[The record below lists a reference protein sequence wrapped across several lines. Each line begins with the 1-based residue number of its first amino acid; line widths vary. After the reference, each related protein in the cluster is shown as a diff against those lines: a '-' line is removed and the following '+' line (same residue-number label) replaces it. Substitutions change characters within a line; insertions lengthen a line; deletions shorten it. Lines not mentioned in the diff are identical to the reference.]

1 MDRVFHRWGIGQPLR
16 AEYILPAPSESAPP
30 HAAIIMMPRT
40 LVRVTRLAALFVEV
54 GAVFLALI
62 LTQARA
68 DELPDD
74 NVDFSRQIRPILS
87 GKCFNCHGPDEQQRK
102 GDLRL
107 DVAEGARQSIV
118 PGDAKKSEL
127 VQRIT
132 SKDPD
137 SRMPPKDSNV
147 QLSADEISLLTK
159 WVSQGADYSVHWSF
173 DKPQPAEVPAL
184 DKEWGRN
191 EIDAFILKRL
201 AAAELQPSS
210 ETDKVTF
217 IRRLSLD
224 LTGLP
229 PTIEEVDRFLADT
242 HPAAYERLVDRL
254 LSSPHYGER
263 MAQDWLD
270 LARYGDTNGYE
281 NDSDRQMW
289 LYRDWV
295 INAFNANM
303 TFDQFTREQIAGDL
317 LPDASNS
324 QKIASGFNR
333 NTTYNEEGGADGE
346 EFMVVYAVERAS
358 TTATVFLGLTL
369 GCAQCHDHK
378 YDPISQ
384 QEFYQFYAF
393 FNSVDGEKGA
403 TGHDIPLPPL
413 LSLPTTEQTA
423 NLNRTR
429 EELAEVE
436 ARVKDE
442 LAKVA
447 IVSVPAREEN
457 DTESSSVPDGSEEE
471 QDKKEERPYF
481 NAQVAWEQHEKEK
494 EKSELPKE
502 ILELV
507 KLDPQ
512 TRNDEQRKQL
522 CDYFVQHAYAPSR
535 RTFEPLNKRQD
546 ELKKRADETEK
557 SIPTT
562 MVMKEMAERRPAYL
576 LIRGDFQQ
584 RDKQVEP
591 NVPAIFPPLP
601 TDQPR
606 NRLGLA
612 HWLTDANNP
621 LVARVAV
628 NRLWK
633 QLFGAGL
640 VSTMEDFGVRGEHP
654 SHPELL
660 DWLATEFLRTDWDV
674 KALQKKIVM
683 SSAYRQSSRYRPDAA
698 KVDPY
703 NRLLARQNR
712 FRLTGEEIRDTALA
726 VSGLLSNELGG
737 RSVFPYQPEGYY
749 SDKGRWKWNQSK
761 GVGLYRR
768 GLYTFWRRT
777 TPYPT
782 FSIFDAPSR
791 ETCTVE
797 RPRTNTPLQALVT
810 LNDPMFVEA
819 ARVFGERILREGGD
833 SMDDKFGF
841 AFRAT
846 LAREPDEHDRAILTK
861 IYADQF
867 AKYSADSEAA
877 AALIKQG
884 EYPSPEHVDPVEL
897 AAWTTA
903 ANVLLNLD
911 ETVTRE

>member
-1 MDRVFHRWGIGQPLR
+1 M
-16 AEYILPAPSESAPP
+16 
-30 HAAIIMMPRT
+30 IMVPRT
-40 LVRVTRLAALFVEV
+40 VFRVIRQLAHFGQWV
-54 GAVFLALI
+54 AVALI
-62 LTQARA
+62 LIAPQSRA
-68 DELPDD
+68 DELPDE

-87 GKCFNCHGPDEQQRK
+87 SKCFSCHGPDQQQRK

-107 DVAEGARQSIV
+107 DVAEGARHAIV
-118 PGDAKKSEL
+118 PGDSKNSEL
-127 VQRIT
+127 IQRIT
-132 SKDPD
+132 APDPD
-137 SRMPPKDSNV
+137 LRMPPKEAKTE
-147 QLSADEISLLTK
+147 LSADEISLLEK
-159 WVSQGADYSVHWSF
+159 WVTQGADYSVHWSF
-173 DKPQPAEVPAL
+173 SKPQRSKTPAV
-184 DKEWGRN
+184 DRGWGRN
-191 EIDAFILKRL
+191 EIDAFVLKRL
-201 AAAELQPSS
+201 AEAELQPSS
-210 ETDKVTF
+210 ETDRVTL

-229 PTIEEVDRFLADT
+229 PRSEDVDRFVADIR
-242 HPAAYERLVDRL
+242 PGAYERLVDRL
-254 LSSPHYGER
+254 LASQHYGER
-263 MAQDWLD
+263 MSHDWLD

-289 LYRDWV
+289 LYREWV

-303 TFDQFTREQIAGDL
+303 PFDQFTREQIAGDL
-317 LPDASNS
+317 LPAASNS

-346 EFMVVYAVERAS
+346 EFMVVYGVERAS

-369 GCAQCHDHK
+369 GCAQCHEHK

-384 QEFYQFYAF
+384 KEFYQFYAF

-413 LSLPTTEQTA
+413 LSLPTKEQTA

-429 EELAEVE
+429 QELAEVE
-436 ARVKDE
+436 ARIKDE
-442 LAKVA
+442 LAKVTVVA
-447 IVSVPAREEN
+447 VAAHEEN
-457 DTESSSVPDGSEEE
+457 EPKSSSAAECGE
-471 QDKKEERPYF
+471 QESGTEKKTQKKTAQEPKEQPYF
-481 NAQVAWEQHEKEK
+481 TTQVAWEMHEGNQ

-507 KLDPQ
+507 TIDSQ
-512 TRNDEQRKQL
+512 ERNDEQQKRVR
-522 CDYFVQHAYAPSR
+522 DYFFQHAYAATRS
-535 RTFEPLNKRQD
+535 TFEPFNKQLA
-546 ELKKRADETEK
+546 ELKQRADEIEQ

-562 MVMKEMAERRPAYL
+562 MVMKEMAERRPAFL

-584 RDKQVEP
+584 EDEQVEP
-591 NVPAIFPPLP
+591 NVPLIFPPLGA
-601 TDQPR
+601 DQPR

-612 HWLTDANNP
+612 HWLTDKDNP

-640 VSTMEDFGVRGEHP
+640 VTTMEDFGVRGEYP

-660 DWLATEFLRTDWDV
+660 DWLATEFLRKDWDV
-674 KALQKKIVM
+674 KGLQRRIVM
-683 SSAYRQSSRYRPDAA
+683 SATYRQSSRFRPEAT

-712 FRLTGEEIRDTALA
+712 FRLTAEEIRDTALA
-726 VSGLLSNELGG
+726 VSGLLNNQLGG
-737 RSVFPYQPEGYY
+737 RSVSPYQPEGYY

-761 GVGLYRR
+761 GEDLYRR

-777 TPYPT
+777 TTYPT

-819 ARVFGERILREGGD
+819 ARVFAERILREGGD
-833 SMDDKFGF
+833 SIDEKVRF
-841 AFRAT
+841 AFRAS
-846 LAREPDEHDRAILTK
+846 LARDPDKHDRAIVVK

-867 AKYSADSEAA
+867 AKYSADAEAA
-877 AALIKQG
+877 AALIEQG
-884 EYPSPEHVDPVEL
+884 EYPSPSHLNPAEL
-897 AAWTTA
+897 AAWTTT

-911 ETVTRE
+911 ETITRE

>member
-1 MDRVFHRWGIGQPLR
+1 MP
-16 AEYILPAPSESAPP
+16 ESVGSS
-30 HAAIIMMPRT
+30 I
-40 LVRVTRLAALFVEV
+40 RLAV
-54 GAVFLALI
+54 GRADPAVFLLV
-62 LTQARA
+62 LLSSQVLG
-68 DELPDD
+68 DERP
-74 NVDFSRQIRPILS
+74 VDFSRQVRPILS
-87 GKCFNCHGPDEQQRK
+87 DKCFNCHGPDQKRRK

-107 DVAEGARQSIV
+107 DVAEGARQAIV
-118 PGDAKKSEL
+118 PSDIEKSEL
-127 VQRIT
+127 IRRIT

-137 SRMPPKDSNV
+137 LRMPPQDSKF
-147 QLSADEISLLTK
+147 QLSADEILVLSQ

-173 DKPQPAEVPAL
+173 HKPQRRKTPAL
-184 DKEWGRN
+184 DTEWSRN
-191 EIDAFILKRL
+191 TIDPFVLKRL
-201 AAAELQPSS
+201 VSARLQPS
-210 ETDKVTF
+210 EEADKVTL

-229 PTIEEVDRFLADT
+229 PTIEQVDRFLADS

-254 LSSPHYGER
+254 LASQHYGER

-281 NDSDRQMW
+281 NDSDREMW
-289 LYRDWV
+289 PYRDWV

-303 TFDQFTREQIAGDL
+303 PFDQFTREQIAGDL
-317 LPDASNS
+317 LPEASRD
-324 QKIASGFNR
+324 QIVASGFNR

-358 TTATVFLGLTL
+358 TTATAFLGLTL
-369 GCAQCHDHK
+369 GCAQCHEHK

-384 QEFYQFYAF
+384 KEFYQFYAF

-413 LSLPTTEQTA
+413 LSLATKEQTA
-423 NLNRTR
+423 NLDLARK
-429 EELAEVE
+429 ELAEVD
-436 ARVKDE
+436 ARIKDE
-442 LAKVA
+442 LAKVE
-447 IVSVPAREEN
+447 IVAVTPTQEKDAELNSAPESGGEERENKEN
-457 DTESSSVPDGSEEE
+457 EEE
-471 QDKKEERPYF
+471 ERYF
-481 NAQVAWEQHEKEK
+481 TTQLAWEKHAKEK

-507 KLDPQ
+507 KLDPDK
-512 TRNDEQRKQL
+512 RKEEQRKQL
-522 CDYFVQHAYAPSR
+522 RDYFVQHAYTAAR
-535 RTFEPLNKRQD
+535 QTFEPLNKQQAER
-546 ELKKRADETEK
+546 KKRADEIEDA
-557 SIPTT
+557 IPTT
-562 MVMKEMAERRPAYL
+562 MVMKQMAERRPAFV

-584 RDKQVEP
+584 PDEQVEP

-601 TDQPR
+601 ADQPR

-640 VSTMEDFGVRGEHP
+640 VNTMEDFGVRGDFP

-660 DWLATEFLRTDWDV
+660 DWLATEFVRTGWDV
-674 KALQKKIVM
+674 KRLQKTIVM
-683 SSAYRQSSRYRPDAA
+683 SATYRQSSRYRPDAA

-726 VSGLLSNELGG
+726 VSGLLNNEIGG
-737 RSVFPYQPEGYY
+737 ASVFPYQPEGYY
-749 SDKGRWKWNQSK
+749 SDKGRWKWNQSTGK
-761 GVGLYRR
+761 ELYRR

-777 TPYPT
+777 TTYPT
-782 FSIFDAPSR
+782 FTIFDAPSR
-791 ETCTVE
+791 ETCTVQ

-819 ARVFGERILREGGD
+819 ARVFGERILRDGGD
-833 SMDDKFGF
+833 STDDKVRF

-846 LAREPDEHDRAILTK
+846 LAREPDDYEGPVVAK
-861 IYADQF
+861 VYADQL
-867 AKYSADSEAA
+867 AKYSADPDAA

-884 EYPSPEHVDPVEL
+884 EYRSADDVNLAAL
-897 AAWTTA
+897 AAWTTV